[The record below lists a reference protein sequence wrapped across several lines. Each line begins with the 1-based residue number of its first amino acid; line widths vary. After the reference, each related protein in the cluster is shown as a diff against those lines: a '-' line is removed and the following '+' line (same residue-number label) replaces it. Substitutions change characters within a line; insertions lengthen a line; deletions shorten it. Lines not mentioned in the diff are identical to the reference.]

1 MRTDYF
7 EHPITYFTLF
17 RPTHSPRAPHP
28 PPASSTMTFPVG
40 SQIMAEEIDKHKQTN
55 THTNEQTNQTCS
67 TIATNNSNND
77 INADHTTNNAQHSNK
92 TKRDKVLERLQPRLF
107 ATYNLFP
114 TCFKHFV
121 LVVVVLWMDGLQC
134 NLVLQQMQK
143 TCNKKGHMQHGPT
156 TSTGNL
162 QQQRHNTG
170 LRSLCCHS
178 IALPCLRGEQVSHLT
193 SSSLGPIQNE
203 PVSSSF
209 GVMYKN
215 RTHQHNDG

>member
-1 MRTDYF
+1 MKQTSINQANRLLRTSDYLLY
-7 EHPITYFTLF
+7 PLPTNTLA
-17 RPTHSPRAPHP
+17 SHP

-40 SQIMAEEIDKHKQTN
+40 SQIMAVEIDKHKQTN
-55 THTNEQTNQTCS
+55 IHTHTHQQVNQTCS
-67 TIATNNSNND
+67 TIATNNSYND

-92 TKRDKVLERLQPRLF
+92 TKRDKVSERLQQRLF

-121 LVVVVLWMDGLQC
+121 LVVAVLRMDRLQC

-162 QQQRHNTG
+162 Q
-170 LRSLCCHS
+170 
-178 IALPCLRGEQVSHLT
+178 
-193 SSSLGPIQNE
+193 
-203 PVSSSF
+203 
-209 GVMYKN
+209 
-215 RTHQHNDG
+215 